1 MSECAQNVIITAPLS
16 SVLFSRRNKLSK
28 YRPSTGLFTIQDKQA
43 DFKTKLVLFH
53 KLMPTFNQ
61 YQQNLNWNWQMSLE
75 STQLHDK
82 CNLSE
87 YIRKLVIKNVFVN
100 TEIITVILLKSFY
113 IFDRGLKQTVLAWGN
128 ISAVTVG
135 WPSKTSLLHWG
146 KPSNQALSLKALMGC
161 SGFHYYLWPCTIECL
176 IARLSSFYLRQ
187 TKCMV
192 LTQDRIQ
199 LMSWRKWGTC

>member
-1 MSECAQNVIITAPLS
+1 
-16 SVLFSRRNKLSK
+16 
-28 YRPSTGLFTIQDKQA
+28 
-43 DFKTKLVLFH
+43 
-53 KLMPTFNQ
+53 
-61 YQQNLNWNWQMSLE
+61 MSLE

-135 WPSKTSLLHWG
+135 WPSKTSLLH
-146 KPSNQALSLKALMGC
+146 
-161 SGFHYYLWPCTIECL
+161 
-176 IARLSSFYLRQ
+176 
-187 TKCMV
+187 
-192 LTQDRIQ
+192 
-199 LMSWRKWGTC
+199 